1 MEKLKKITVNANLGE
16 REAKEN
22 KIYQTDIR
30 WQENG
35 KQIIKRYST
44 HLFVYDENG
53 KKSKENLSKACNLLI
68 KEKRKWEKYLREQQK
83 LGTLSPKYEK
93 KERSFE
99 DLAKVF
105 LKSKKMT
112 QRATT
117 FEKYEMTFTNI
128 IIPAFKDI
136 RLNRLKPEHF
146 DDFLLSLKENKRSS
160 NTIRHYYIYL
170 KNISAFGYNRGYLK
184 KDIGKLITK
193 PEKVNVTKKNI
204 FTKEQLNQCINYIND
219 KTWRLIIFLGGFYGL
234 RRSEI
239 IGLRWQDI
247 DFEKKELTVRN
258 TGILSIVKGKEKLVF
273 QNITKTKNSVRTL
286 PINNKLVELLIA
298 QKNIQKEK
306 EELFGNGDLVV
317 TNELNK
323 PFRPDFLTKKFKKII
338 ANYNIDNF
346 NKLPLIRF
354 HDLRHTCA
362 TLLYEAGVD
371 IKTIQYWLGHSS
383 IRVTLDIY
391 TEFSQAKLNS
401 AKNIINSLAD
411 NDITNVMDNEYEE
424 K

>member
-1 MEKLKKITVNANLGE
+1 MV
-16 REAKEN
+16 
-22 KIYQTDIR
+22 
-30 WQENG
+30 
-35 KQIIKRYST
+35 
-44 HLFVYDENG
+44 
-53 KKSKENLSKACNLLI
+53 
-68 KEKRKWEKYLREQQK
+68 
-83 LGTLSPKYEK
+83 
-93 KERSFE
+93 
-99 DLAKVF
+99 
-105 LKSKKMT
+105 
-112 QRATT
+112 QRAKTY
-117 FEKYEMTFTNI
+117 EKYEMMFAN

-160 NTIRHYYIYL
+160 NTIHHYYIYL
-170 KNISAFGYNRGYLK
+170 KNISAFGYNRGHLK

-193 PEKVNVTKKNI
+193 PEKVNTTKKNT
-204 FTKEQLNQCINYIND
+204 FTKKQLNQCINYIND

-239 IGLRWQDI
+239 IGLHWQDI

-258 TGILSIVKGKEKLVF
+258 TGILSIVKGKEKLIF
-273 QNITKTKNSVRTL
+273 QDSTKTKNSVRTL
-286 PINNKLVELLIA
+286 PINNKLIELLIM
-298 QKNIQKEK
+298 QKNMQKEK
-306 EELFGNGDLVV
+306 LFGSSDLVV

-338 ANYNIDNF
+338 ANYNISNF

-354 HDLRHTCA
+354 HDLCHTCA

-391 TEFSQAKLNS
+391 TEFSKAKLN
-401 AKNIINSLAD
+401 
-411 NDITNVMDNEYEE
+411 
-424 K
+424 